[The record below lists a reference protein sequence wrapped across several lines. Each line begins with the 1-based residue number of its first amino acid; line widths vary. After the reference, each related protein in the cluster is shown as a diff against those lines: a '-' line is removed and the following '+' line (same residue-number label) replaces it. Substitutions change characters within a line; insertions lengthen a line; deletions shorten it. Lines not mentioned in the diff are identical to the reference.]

1 MIKSIAV
8 HHLNSS
14 QVQPASLPQR
24 LTGLINQYFSQT
36 ILSDRLQDL
45 PQQLAFPRPRPWPI
59 IDWADINPG
68 QVIGIDLEV
77 FLAILNGAIETEMP
91 IRDYTQ
97 TSRQYLERLYPAMA
111 KFVGGEVSAQGQL
124 LSPGL
129 WEREERRHTPALTKI
144 YTQLAGVEIAPTPH
158 SARAYLPST
167 NPRTDLLRHGLH
179 RVATEYGAAC
189 LYTWLMAHSTGSLQA
204 VLAELVKDEVNHMT
218 KFLGFGV
225 WFFPEFSSR
234 QAIAVLLK
242 PSQHP
247 SHLLRTLRRMTA
259 VLNWSGWSIS
269 NKLSFAFTCCS
280 VLHRLWAWSQSLT
293 PEYLENML
301 GPVPPASI

>member
-8 HHLNSS
+8 YPAHSS
-14 QVQPASLPQR
+14 QLQLASRRQR
-24 LTGLINQYFSQT
+24 LTHLINQYFSPT
-36 ILSDRLQDL
+36 VLCDRLQDL
-45 PQQLAFPRPRPWPI
+45 PQQFAFPRPRPWPVI
-59 IDWADINPG
+59 AWNNVNPA
-68 QVIGIDLEV
+68 QVIGIELEV
-77 FLAILNGAIETEMP
+77 FLAILQGAIETEMP

-97 TSRQYLERLYPAMA
+97 TSRQYLEQLHPAMA
-111 KFVGGEVSAQGQL
+111 KFVGGEVSEGQL

-144 YTQLAGVEIAPTPH
+144 YTQLAGTEIAPIPH
-158 SARAYLPST
+158 NAKPYLAGLD
-167 NPRTDLLRHGLH
+167 PRTDLFRHGLH

-189 LYTWLMAHSTGSLQA
+189 LYLWLMAHSTGPLQA
-204 VLAELVKDEVNHMT
+204 VLAELVKDEVNHMI

-225 WFFPEFSSR
+225 WFFPEFSVR
-234 QAIAVLLK
+234 QAIATLLK

-280 VLHRLWAWSQSLT
+280 VLHCLWGWSQSLT
-293 PEYLENML
+293 PEDLENIL
-301 GPVPPASI
+301 GPFPTASI

>member
-1 MIKSIAV
+1 MIAPIAV
-8 HHLNSS
+8 RPLICSESPPLH
-14 QVQPASLPQR
+14 QR
-24 LTGLINQYFSQT
+24 LTALINQHFSKP
-36 ILSDRLQDL
+36 ILCDRLQDL
-45 PQQLAFPRPRPWPI
+45 PQQFALPHPRPWPVI
-59 IDWADINPG
+59 AWTDINPE
-68 QVIGIDLEV
+68 QVVGIELKV
-77 FLAILNGAIETEMP
+77 FLAILKGAIETEMP

-97 TSRQYLERLYPAMA
+97 TSRQYLEQLHPAMA

-144 YTQLAGVEIAPTPH
+144 YTQLAGVEIAPTPY
-158 SARAYLPST
+158 SAKPYLPSID
-167 NPRTDLLRHGLH
+167 PQTDLLRHGLH

-189 LYTWLMAHSTGSLQA
+189 LYIWLMAHSTDPLQA

-218 KFLGFGV
+218 KFLGFGI
-225 WFFPEFSSR
+225 WFFPDFSSR
-234 QAIAVLLK
+234 QAIAILLK

-247 SHLLRTLRRMTA
+247 SQLLRTLRRMTT
-259 VLNWSGWSIS
+259 VLNWSSWSMS

-280 VLHRLWAWSQSLT
+280 VLHRLWGWRQSLT
-293 PEYLENML
+293 PECLENML